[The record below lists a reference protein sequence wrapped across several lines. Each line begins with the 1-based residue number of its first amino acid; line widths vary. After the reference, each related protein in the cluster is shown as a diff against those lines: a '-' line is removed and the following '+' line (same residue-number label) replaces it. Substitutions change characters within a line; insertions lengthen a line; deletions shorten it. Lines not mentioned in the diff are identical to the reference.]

1 MSIRAVIFDFG
12 SVLVLMQDEKPR
24 QLLADRLGVPLEE
37 LNRLVFE
44 SESAAR
50 AMLGELTIDQ
60 HWQAVGAAL
69 GVLPEDLPAVRA
81 QFWSADVVN
90 QELVALIHKLRPRYK
105 IGLLSN
111 AWNDLR
117 QVLATRLPIGHLF
130 DDMLI
135 SAEVGLGKPD
145 PRIYHLAVERLGV
158 QPQEAIFIDD
168 VLVNVAAARS
178 VGLQAVHYRSNPQL
192 FAELESLGLQTE
204 PD

>member
-24 QLLADRLGVPLEE
+24 QLLADRLCVPLEE

-158 QPQEAIFIDD
+158 QPHEAIFIDD

>member
-158 QPQEAIFIDD
+158 QPHEAIFIDD
-168 VLVNVAAARS
+168 VLVNVEAARA
-178 VGLQAVHYRSNPQL
+178 VGLIALHYQNNLQL
-192 FAELESLGLQTE
+192 FNDLEALNIQIEFG
-204 PD
+204 